1 MTEKIAQSFIHP
13 FLLNLTDF
21 LFLLFFVQVKKSEYY
36 GDWTPD
42 ESSGSSMFASMT
54 PGDELTYDLRGL
66 QPSTY
71 YRAEISAK
79 NHLGSSHPTYL
90 VFKTANFTDG
100 ESMLFHLC
108 LHCLLFYTQKKLS
121 FSVHLSLCRCSLFFT
136 SCFNRY
142 LVSLPSLFQDV
153 NNEKKNV
160 MNCC

>member
-1 MTEKIAQSFIHP
+1 MTEKIVQSFIHP
-13 FLLNLTDF
+13 FFLLILTDF
-21 LFLLFFVQVKKSEYY
+21 LFLLFFVQVKKSEYF

-79 NHLGSSHPTYL
+79 NHLGSSHPTYF

-100 ESMLFHLC
+100 ESCCFT
-108 LHCLLFYTQKKLS
+108 FVFIVAFLS
-121 FSVHLSLCRCSLFFT
+121 PEKNFPFPFTFSL
-136 SCFNRY
+136 
-142 LVSLPSLFQDV
+142 
-153 NNEKKNV
+153 
-160 MNCC
+160 